1 MLRSNGD
8 PPRWQRFGPPP
19 PCPSFRKKL
28 LALLCINVCLYAFLL
43 VFNFG
48 RLRLEV
54 DRGQGRGHCKM
65 SGAAV
70 GLELE
75 DEAIT
80 WLEKT
85 SNWIFYLSF

>member
-1 MLRSNGD
+1 VTHPDGSASAHLRLAHHLE
-8 PPRWQRFGPPP
+8 
-19 PCPSFRKKL
+19 KKL
-28 LALLCINVCLYAFLL
+28 LALLCINMCLYAFLL
-43 VFNFG
+43 VFSFR
-48 RLRLEV
+48 RLRLEA
-54 DRGQGRGHCKM
+54 DRGHCKT
-65 SGAAV
+65 SGAVV